1 MNRIMITV
9 CVTFEDGKQVTLTG
23 EAVAISA
30 VLYPRQL
37 KFLHD
42 ISQIIKD
49 YIKVAREVYGPK

>member
-1 MNRIMITV
+1 MITV